1 MLWQWCR
8 APLNP
13 TKVAVGRWLHLMSR
27 PFSAAQAVTGT
38 APTSVL
44 TRARAKVRPHS
55 QPCVL
60 AEMFV
65 SCPYGNPISL
75 GLCGSSLDSC
85 LRPQGSLF
93 SILAAAWSAAPAR
106 DSGRGICS
114 PCLCRCAS
122 PACLQLPEHHRALQN
137 ESDHESDTLKPWLAL
152 LLGGTEGQQ
161 RCYLRIRC

>member
-106 DSGRGICS
+106 DSGREGS
-114 PCLCRCAS
+114 AAPVCADV
-122 PACLQLPEHHRALQN
+122 P
-137 ESDHESDTLKPWLAL
+137 AL
-152 LLGGTEGQQ
+152 LVFSCLSITEPCKMRVITNPTLSSLGWL
-161 RCYLRIRC
+161 CCLVALRGSRGVT